1 MLSSSNLHFRVLKNG
16 NKKQKTL
23 MYSSF
28 KYDKTLKRTI
38 ISFLEQGNKGC
49 LQQPRDC
56 QKRVFIVFPTVF
68 CINFTRALS
77 FLIQVC
83 TRTDE
88 VGKITDVFVSSSILS
103 AGSLLQN
110 APEKSSGKSQLFP
123 NSPDILNE
131 DQFRYLLWVSAHRA
145 HCTAEDPPS

>member
-1 MLSSSNLHFRVLKNG
+1 
-16 NKKQKTL
+16 

-38 ISFLEQGNKGC
+38 ISFLEQGNEGC

-77 FLIQVC
+77 FLIQVR

-131 DQFRYLLWVSAHRA
+131 D
-145 HCTAEDPPS
+145 

>member
-1 MLSSSNLHFRVLKNG
+1 MC
-16 NKKQKTL
+16 
-23 MYSSF
+23 SSF
-28 KYDKTLKRTI
+28 KYNKALKRTI
-38 ISFLEQGNKGC
+38 ISFLEQGSEGC
-49 LQQPRDC
+49 LQKSKDC
-56 QKRVFIVFPTVF
+56 QKRVFIMFPTVF

-123 NSPDILNE
+123 DSPDILNE
-131 DQFRYLLWVSAHRA
+131 D
-145 HCTAEDPPS
+145 